1 MSFGI
6 RMHINHSLNFKGYKM
21 ENKISKNQ
29 ASGSKR
35 TALWILSAVSG
46 TLLIVF
52 AVVFIVRENRFKEQ
66 RTEAQMVHENLNGI
80 IVHRDS
86 VINDLVLTFNAIE
99 KDMNIVRE
107 QENLLA
113 LSVDDPEF
121 TSDVRER
128 IVSEI
133 QKMNTMLEENRA
145 KVKTLNKRLKA
156 SGLKIAA
163 LEDKM
168 VLLQASITQRD
179 SSINVLKTD
188 LMNRDFQLAELNTV
202 IDSLDM
208 EVVEREETIQVK
220 DALISQNQA
229 ELDKAYLASGN
240 YKDLEEK
247 GIVAKEGGFMGLG
260 KSKVVPA
267 NLSDSE
273 FDQISISQMD
283 RIDIHAKKAEFIS
296 NHPEDSYQMV
306 SNDSIVEYIQITQ
319 PQKFWKKTR
328 YAVVETR

>member
-1 MSFGI
+1 M
-6 RMHINHSLNFKGYKM
+6 NN
-21 ENKISKNQ
+21 EISNNQ
-29 ASGSKR
+29 AQGNSSQPAGNSK
-35 TALWILSAVSG
+35 TALRILSAASVA
-46 TLLIVF
+46 LLVAV
-52 AVVFIVRENRFKEQ
+52 AVVFFVRENKFKAQ
-66 RTEAQMVHENLNGI
+66 RTEAALVNENLNGI
-80 IVHRDS
+80 IEHRDS
-86 VINDLVLTFNAIE
+86 VINDLVMTFNAIE

-133 QKMNTMLEENRA
+133 QQMNTMLEENRA
-145 KVKTLNKRLKA
+145 KVKTLNKRLKQ

-168 VLLQASITQRD
+168 VLLEASIAQRD

-188 LMNRDFQLAELNTV
+188 LVNRDFQLAELNTV

-208 EVVEREETIQVK
+208 EVVEREEAIQVK

-240 YKDLEEK
+240 YKELEEK
-247 GIVAKEGGFMGLG
+247 GIVAKEGGFLGLG

-267 NLSDSE
+267 NLADNE
-273 FDQISISQMD
+273 FDQISISQTD
-283 RIDIHAKKAEFIS
+283 RIDIHAKKAELIS
-296 NHPEDSYQMV
+296 NHPDDSYQVV

>member
-1 MSFGI
+1 MK
-6 RMHINHSLNFKGYKM
+6 N
-21 ENKISKNQ
+21 EISKNQ
-29 ASGSKR
+29 ETGNKR
-35 TALWILSAVSG
+35 TALWTVSVISG
-46 TLLIVF
+46 TLLIAL
-52 AVVFIVRENRFKEQ
+52 AVLFFVRENKFKEQ
-66 RTEAQMVHENLNGI
+66 RTEAQMVSENLSGI
-80 IVHRDS
+80 IEHRDS
-86 VINDLVLTFNAIE
+86 VINDLVMTFNDIE
-99 KDMNIVRE
+99 KDMNIVRK

-121 TSDVRER
+121 TTDVRER
-128 IVSEI
+128 IVNEI
-133 QKMNTMLEENRA
+133 QQMNTMLEENKA

-168 VLLQASITQRD
+168 ETLQASIEQRD
-179 SSINVLKTD
+179 SSINVLKTE
-188 LMNRDFQLAELNTV
+188 LVNRNFQLAELNTV

-240 YKDLEEK
+240 YKELEEK
-247 GIVAKEGGFMGLG
+247 GVVEKEGGFLGLG

-267 NLSDSE
+267 DLADNE
-273 FDQISISQMD
+273 FDQISISHTD
-283 RIDIHAKKAEFIS
+283 RIAVNAKKMELIS
-296 NHPEDSYQMV
+296 NHPEGSYQVV

-319 PQKFWKKTR
+319 PDKFWKKTR

>member
-1 MSFGI
+1 
-6 RMHINHSLNFKGYKM
+6 M
-21 ENKISKNQ
+21 ENEINKNQ
-29 ASGSKR
+29 ATGSKR
-35 TALWILSAVSG
+35 TALWILSVVSG
-46 TLLIVF
+46 ALLIVL
-52 AVVFIVRENRFKEQ
+52 AVVFIVRENRFKDQ
-66 RTEAQMVHENLNGI
+66 RTEAQLVHENLNGI
-80 IVHRDS
+80 IEHRDS
-86 VINDLVLTFNAIE
+86 VINDLVMTFNAIE

-128 IVSEI
+128 IVSKI
-133 QKMNTMLEENRA
+133 QQMNTMLEENRA
-145 KVKTLNKRLKA
+145 KVKTLNKRLKD

-168 VLLQASITQRD
+168 VLLQASIALRD

-188 LMNRDFQLAELNTV
+188 LVNRDFQLAELNTV

-240 YKDLEEK
+240 YKELEEK
-247 GIVAKEGGFMGLG
+247 GIVTKEGGFLGLG

-267 NLSDSE
+267 TLADNE
-273 FDQISISQMD
+273 FNQISISQTD
-283 RIDIHAKKAEFIS
+283 RIDIHAKKMELIS
-296 NHPEDSYQMV
+296 NHPENSYQVV
-306 SNDSIVEYIQITQ
+306 SNDTIVEYIQITQ

>member
-1 MSFGI
+1 MK
-6 RMHINHSLNFKGYKM
+6 N
-21 ENKISKNQ
+21 EISNNQ
-29 ASGSKR
+29 STGSNR
-35 TALWILSAVSG
+35 TALWILSVVSG

-52 AVVFIVRENRFKEQ
+52 AVVFIARENKFKTQ
-66 RTEAQMVHENLNGI
+66 RAEAQLVHENLNGI
-80 IVHRDS
+80 IEHRDS
-86 VINDLVLTFNAIE
+86 VINDLVQTFNDIE

-113 LSVDDPEF
+113 VSVDDPEF
-121 TSDVRER
+121 TNDVRKR

-133 QKMNTMLEENRA
+133 QQMNTLLEENRA
-145 KVKTLNKRLKA
+145 KVKVLNQRLKE
-156 SGLKIAA
+156 SGLKITA

-168 VLLQASITQRD
+168 VLLQASIDQRD
-179 SSINVLKTD
+179 SSINVLKTE
-188 LMNRDFQLAELNTV
+188 LVNRDFQLAELNTV

-208 EVVEREETIQVK
+208 EVVEREEAIHVK

-240 YKDLEEK
+240 YKELEEK
-247 GIVAKEGGFMGLG
+247 GIVAKEGGFLGLG

-267 NLSDSE
+267 NLADSN
-273 FDQISISQMD
+273 FDQISISQTD
-283 RIDIHAKKAEFIS
+283 RIDINAKKAELIS
-296 NHPEDSYQMV
+296 NHPDDSYQVV

-319 PQKFWKKTR
+319 PDKFWKKTR